1 MPEPTPSTG
10 GRLLV
15 EQESDALVA
24 RIANESRANALDEAI
39 LDDLVSLLEGPRAAA
54 ARVVLLAGAGE
65 RHFSSGLDLGE
76 RTAEELVAFLQAGER
91 RLGRASRAIAECPV
105 PVIGVLNGAAVGGA
119 LELAIA
125 CDWRIARRGARLA
138 MPAAHLGVVYAA
150 DGLRRFVAVMGPART
165 RRLFLTGTPVAAEE
179 ALAIGLVDEVVAE
192 DELWDVAR
200 AAAADVA
207 RAAPVAVAGTRAVVR
222 ELVEGAP
229 PSLVEETAAGW
240 RARAFGSDDFREG
253 LAAFRERRP
262 PSFRGE

>member
-1 MPEPTPSTG
+1 
-10 GRLLV
+10 
-15 EQESDALVA
+15 
-24 RIANESRANALDEAI
+24 
-39 LDDLVSLLEGPRAAA
+39 
-54 ARVVLLAGAGE
+54 
-65 RHFSSGLDLGE
+65 
-76 RTAEELVAFLQAGER
+76 
-91 RLGRASRAIAECPV
+91 V

-150 DGLRRFVAVMGPART
+150 DGLRRFVAAMGPART
-165 RRLFLTGTPVAAEE
+165 RRLFLTGTPVEADE
-179 ALAIGLVDEVVAE
+179 ALAIGLVDEVVPE
-192 DELWDVAR
+192 DALWDVAR

-207 RAAPVAVAGTRAVVR
+207 RAAPLAVAGTRAVVR